1 MKTPHSQVNIKK
13 KDVYQIKQ
21 KMEETKQLMTKMQS
35 RIWETTGNSPPPVLC
50 QVTSVVSDSSQPHE
64 L

>member
-35 RIWETTGNSPPPVLC
+35 RI
-50 QVTSVVSDSSQPHE
+50 
-64 L
+64 